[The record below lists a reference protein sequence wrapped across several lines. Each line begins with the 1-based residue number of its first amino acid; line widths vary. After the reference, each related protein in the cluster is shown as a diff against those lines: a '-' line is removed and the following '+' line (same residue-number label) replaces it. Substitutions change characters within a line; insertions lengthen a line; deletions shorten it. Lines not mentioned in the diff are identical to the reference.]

1 MRTDSVHLYF
11 PPWYCTL
18 LEGGP
23 CLSHHVPS
31 SQQALGPKSEL
42 VNVMEVSTGLL
53 AVLTKAVV
61 ALWRQAAQ

>member
-1 MRTDSVHLYF
+1 MRTDSIHLYF
-11 PPWYCTL
+11 PPQYCTL

-23 CLSHHVPS
+23 FLSHHVPS
-31 SQQALGPKSEL
+31 FQKAVGPKSEL
-42 VNVMEVSTGLL
+42 VNVMEVSTRLL